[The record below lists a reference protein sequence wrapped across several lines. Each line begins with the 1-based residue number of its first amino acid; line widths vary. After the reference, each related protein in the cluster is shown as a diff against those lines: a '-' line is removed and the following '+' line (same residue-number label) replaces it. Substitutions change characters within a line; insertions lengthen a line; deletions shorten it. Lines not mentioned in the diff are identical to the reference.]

1 LITNE
6 VYKHEKF
13 EKRNLKWA
21 KWGDM
26 MLHTPE
32 EYREFLTEAGYLD
45 VEIFDIPEKNWIT
58 ALAKKRS

>member
-1 LITNE
+1 MIANE

-21 KWGDM
+21 KWCDM

-32 EYREFLTEAGYLD
+32 ENHTFLTQPRNMSIETD
-45 VEIFDIPEKNWIT
+45 DIPEKNWIT
-58 ALAKKRS
+58 AIAKKE